1 MRYMWYSMATP
12 WISLQKN
19 SEQEQRQKSGKVS
32 ADVMVSA
39 DGSTCVSAK
48 KAEFLLNRS
57 NKSLLIKLLCQ
68 RLTEHGIGNSQCD
81 GDADV
86 LIVETAISIANTG
99 KSVVVASDD
108 TDVFIMLLKHVK
120 TTMAD
125 VFYTTLMRDCKSSN
139 TKPVPMWWHVQ
150 SIVTMLPIPSDLIL
164 FVHAWG
170 GCDTTSATYGKG
182 KMKLMEMLKSKN
194 MQETVS
200 CFGNVEAT
208 QEEIGSAG
216 NSVMLCIFNG
226 KSETLTALR
235 YAEWRMM
242 VLGKKKLKPESLPP
256 TDRAVYF
263 HALRVHLQVC
273 QWATLN
279 LSCLNPTQWGWKAEN
294 SVLVP
299 VKTDIAAAPEFVLN
313 VIRCSCKTTSKNTC
327 GTKLCS
333 CRKNGLACVAAC
345 NDCRGTSCNNVSGD
359 KSDVILDDDIL
370 EHI

>member
-1 MRYMWYSMATP
+1 MRKTP
-12 WISLQKN
+12 KSQLHNSLLKLHPHVEKPNADCCVVDGGAALHHSPWVPPQCTYNDLAEQFIKYLVSRGKNYEIHVVFDGYTLDLSTKN

-32 ADVMVSA
+32 ADVTVSA
-39 DGSTCVSAK
+39 DGSTCLSVK
-48 KAEFLLNRS
+48 KAEFLLNQS

-120 TTMAD
+120 TAMTD

-150 SIVTMLPIPSDLIL
+150 SIVTMLPIPYDLIL
-164 FVHAWG
+164 SVHAWG

-182 KMKLMEMLKSKN
+182 KMKLMEMLKSNN

-200 CFGNVEAT
+200 CFRNVEAT
-208 QEEIGSAG
+208 QEEIDSAG

-235 YAEWRMM
+235 YAEWRKM
-242 VLGKKKLKPESLPP
+242 VLGKKELKPESLPP
-256 TDRAVYF
+256 TDRAVHF

-273 QWATLN
+273 Q
-279 LSCLNPTQWGWKAEN
+279 
-294 SVLVP
+294 
-299 VKTDIAAAPEFVLN
+299 
-313 VIRCSCKTTSKNTC
+313 
-327 GTKLCS
+327 
-333 CRKNGLACVAAC
+333 
-345 NDCRGTSCNNVSGD
+345 
-359 KSDVILDDDIL
+359 
-370 EHI
+370 